1 MISDLQYAFYFYTDP
16 ATPSQCQP
24 MTITWPSNV
33 TLPVSLYGLIP
44 GGTAFQVPIAQ
55 SPSETSVDWT
65 ANIAQG
71 TDVIL
76 MMSDGSTVQTGGST
90 SLLEVGQGNTGCMN
104 DTSPSASGAG
114 TGTGTAANP
123 GAPGVNGVGGTSG
136 GGSGQ
141 GSNNQGNEDGGGG
154 SKTPIGAIVGGTVGG
169 VAFIVL
175 LGILLFFCLKRR
187 RRERRESHD
196 SNLIKNY
203 GMSSGTEKRNRFD
216 ILAGGKS
223 NRDGGL
229 GRSGSDAEARVAGQ
243 EYQPVPF
250 RYPSPPPGSSTGTNT
265 TPPTSFPGMPVSKEA
280 ESRRSHDSGNTTR
293 TYDTPQHTASSVTGT
308 GVGSQAGRTDEATIG
323 HGVQRGASTRKTGG
337 VPPSPNVSAPRRG
350 VDDIAAAEGE
360 GNGSS
365 EEGMRF
371 VQHKDEGPIVYVF
384 FLIFY
389 ESLTSQ

>member
-1 MISDLQYAFYFYTDP
+1 MTSDLEYAFYFYTDP

-24 MTITWPSNV
+24 MTITWPNNV

-44 GGTAFQVPIAQ
+44 GGTAFQVPIPH
-55 SPSETSVDWT
+55 SSSETSIDWT

-76 MMSDGSTVQTGGST
+76 MMADGSRVQTGGST

-114 TGTGTAANP
+114 TGAGTAANP
-123 GAPGVNGVGGTSG
+123 GPSGVTGVGGTSG
-136 GGSGQ
+136 GGSSGGGSGQ
-141 GSNNQGNEDGGGG
+141 GNNDQGNEGGG

-187 RRERRESHD
+187 NRERRASND
-196 SNLIKNY
+196 SSLIKNY

-216 ILAGGKS
+216 ILAGGRS
-223 NRDGGL
+223 NGDGGL

-250 RYPSPPPGSSTGTNT
+250 RYPSPPPGSSTGTGT
-265 TPPTSFPGMPVSKEA
+265 TPPTSFPVMPVSKEA
-280 ESRRSHDSGNTTR
+280 ESRRSHDSGNTSR
-293 TYDTPQHTASSVTGT
+293 TYDTHPQQTASSVTGT
-308 GVGSQAGRTDEATIG
+308 GIGSQAGRTDEATIG

-337 VPPSPNVSAPRRG
+337 VPPSPNTSAPRRG
-350 VDDIAAAEGE
+350 VDDIAATEAEGNDS
-360 GNGSS
+360 G

-384 FLIFY
+384 LLRFKW
-389 ESLTSQ
+389 

>member
-1 MISDLQYAFYFYTDP
+1 MNSDLQYAFYFYTDP

-24 MTITWPSNV
+24 MTVTWPNNV

-44 GGTAFQVPIAQ
+44 GGTAFQIPIPQ
-55 SPSETSVDWT
+55 SSSETTYDWT
-65 ANIAQG
+65 ANVAQG

-104 DTSPSASGAG
+104 STSPSASGGG
-114 TGTGTAANP
+114 TGAGTAADP
-123 GAPGVNGVGGTSG
+123 GASGVNGVGGTSG

-141 GSNNQGNEDGGGG
+141 GNNNQGNEGGG
-154 SKTPIGAIVGGTVGG
+154 SKTPIGAIVGGVVGG

-175 LGILLFFCLKRR
+175 LGVLLFFCLKRR
-187 RRERRESHD
+187 RRERRESND
-196 SNLIKNY
+196 SSLIKNY

-223 NRDGGL
+223 HRDGGL
-229 GRSGSDAEARVAGQ
+229 GRSGSDAETRVGGQ

-250 RYPSPPPGSSTGTNT
+250 RYPSPPPGSSTGTGT
-265 TPPTSFPGMPVSKEA
+265 TPPSSFPVMPVSKVA
-280 ESRRSHDSGNTTR
+280 ESRQSHESGNTSR
-293 TYDTPQHTASSVTGT
+293 TDNTYPQHTASSVTGT
-308 GVGSQAGRTDEATIG
+308 GIGSQAGRTDEATIG

-337 VPPSPNVSAPRRG
+337 VPPSPNVSGPRRG
-350 VDDIAAAEGE
+350 ADEVATEAEGNDS
-360 GNGSS
+360 G

-384 FLIFY
+384 LL
-389 ESLTSQ
+389 LTR